1 MPAAHR
7 PRWTTRVLLAAC
19 TYSQVLRVGARR
31 CPELASQPIGGILS
45 RPKPWTTIYLCNQP
59 GSVYGRAAPCL
70 LDLAPGGV
78 YRAASVARSAGAL
91 LPHRFTLTS
100 VAAGGLFSVALS
112 RGSPRLAVS
121 QHPALW
127 SPDLPQPGVS
137 GRGRPA
143 DSRSMR
149 LRRHRANPHPRVR
162 GNIGQPVGCIDRRRV
177 PRCRC
182 TLGGSRTHDLR
193 LRKPAL
199 CPTELRA
206 YGGDRRDLNSRP
218 PGSQPGVPS

>member
-1 MPAAHR
+1 MPAAHQT
-7 PRWTTRVLLAAC
+7 RWTASALPSPCA
-19 TYSQVLRVGARR
+19 YSKTLRVGARLDLD
-31 CPELASQPIGGILS
+31 PASRPIGGILS
-45 RPKPWTTIYLCNQP
+45 GPKPWTTIHLCCRP
-59 GSVYGRAAPCL
+59 EGVCGRAALPL
-70 LDLAPGGV
+70 LGIAPGGV
-78 YRAASVARSAGAL
+78 CLAASVARGAGAL

-127 SPDLPQPGVS
+127 GPDLPQPDVS
-137 GRGRPA
+137 GRGRPV

-149 LRRHRANPHPRVR
+149 LGRHREKPHPRVR
-162 GNIGQPVGCIDRRRV
+162 GNIGQPIGCLDRRRV

-199 CPTELRA
+199 WPTELRA
-206 YGGDRRDLNSRP
+206 
-218 PGSQPGVPS
+218 